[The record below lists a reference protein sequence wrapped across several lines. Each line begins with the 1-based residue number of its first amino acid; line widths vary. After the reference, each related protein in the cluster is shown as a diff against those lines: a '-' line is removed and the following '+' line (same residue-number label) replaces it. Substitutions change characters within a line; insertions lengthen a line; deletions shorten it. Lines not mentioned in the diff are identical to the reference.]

1 MANPEDMDTG
11 KRDNLLRAS
20 DWTQLPDAPFS
31 DAKKAEWT
39 AYRKA
44 LRDLPDTITDWSNI
58 TYPTEPSD

>member
-31 DAKKAEWT
+31 DAKKQNGQHIE
-39 AYRKA
+39 K
-44 LRDLPDTITDWSNI
+44 L
-58 TYPTEPSD
+58 